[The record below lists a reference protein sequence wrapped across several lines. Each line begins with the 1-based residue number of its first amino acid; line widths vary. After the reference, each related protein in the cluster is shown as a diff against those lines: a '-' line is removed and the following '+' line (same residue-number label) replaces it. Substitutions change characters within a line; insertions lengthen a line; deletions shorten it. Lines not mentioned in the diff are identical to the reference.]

1 MKTFKRGGVHPD
13 EMKRLSE
20 EKSLERIETPA
31 RVVLPVIQHIGAPA
45 KAIVKK
51 GDKVAKGSLIAEA
64 NGYVSSPVHSSV
76 SGNVVDVEER
86 TTAQGMVCDHIIIE
100 SEGEQEWAK
109 GLNQKREWKD
119 MGADRIRAA
128 IRDAGIVG
136 LGGAAF
142 PTHVK
147 LSPPE
152 DRPIDTLIING
163 IECEPYL
170 TCDYRMMMER
180 AKGMAEGIRIV
191 AKVLGVKETIIGVEA
206 NKKDAFEK
214 MRDTTW
220 ADDEIRTEM
229 LEVKYPQGA
238 EKQLIDALAGREVPP
253 GRLPLDV
260 GVVVQNVSTCFA
272 IYEAVCEGRPLVERA
287 VTITG
292 DGVKNPANL
301 IVPIGTPISDLLER
315 QGFNKETKKV
325 VLGGPMMGLAV
336 PALDLPVVKGTSGIL
351 ALVKIPNFMPG
362 PCIRCGRCIDV
373 CPLRG
378 MAAEMVEAIE
388 ANEVEKYEHL
398 HVLDCMEC
406 GTCTFACPARR
417 PIVHHVKKAKAQYAA
432 WKASQKKQ
440 AKDEKTKP

>member
-1 MKTFKRGGVHPD
+1 
-13 EMKRLSE
+13 MKRLTE
-20 EKSLERIETPA
+20 DKPLERIATPA
-31 RVVLPVIQHIGAPA
+31 RVVLPVVQHIGAPA
-45 KAIVKK
+45 KTVVKK
-51 GDKVAKGSLIAEA
+51 GDKVNKGQVIAEQ
-64 NGYVSSPVHSSV
+64 NGYVSSPVHASV
-76 SGNVVDVEER
+76 SGTVAGVELR
-86 TTAQGMVCDHIIIE
+86 TTAQGIVCDHIIIDSDGE
-100 SEGEQEWAK
+100 ERWAEGLLK
-109 GLNQKREWKD
+109 KSDWKS
-119 MGADRIRAA
+119 MGADRIKAT

-152 DRPIDTLIING
+152 GRPIDTLIING

-170 TCDYRMMMER
+170 TCDHRMMLER

-191 AKVLGVKETIIGVEA
+191 AKVLGVERTIIGVEA

-214 MRDTTW
+214 MRDTVW
-220 ADDEIRTEM
+220 ADEKIEAEI
-229 LEVKYPQGA
+229 LKVKYPQGA
-238 EKQLIDALAGREVPP
+238 EKQLIDALTGREVPP

-272 IYEAVCEGRPLVERA
+272 IYEAVAEGRPLVERA
-287 VTITG
+287 VTVTG
-292 DGVKNPANL
+292 DGVARPANL
-301 IVPIGTPISDLLER
+301 IVPLGTPIRSLLER
-315 QGFNKETKKV
+315 QGLSEKTKKV
-325 VLGGPMMGLAV
+325 VLGGPMMGLAI

-362 PCIRCGRCIDV
+362 PCIRCGRCIEV

-432 WKASQKKQ
+432 WKASKAKKQ
-440 AKDEKTKP
+440 QKEEKTKS

>member
-1 MKTFKRGGVHPD
+1 
-13 EMKRLSE
+13 MKRLTE
-20 EKSLERIETPA
+20 DKPLERIAAPA
-31 RVVLPVIQHIGAPA
+31 RVILPVIQHIGAPA
-45 KAIVKK
+45 KTVVKK
-51 GDKVAKGSLIAEA
+51 GDGVAKGSVIAEA
-64 NGYVSSPVHSSV
+64 NGYVSSPVHASV
-76 SGNVVDVEER
+76 SGTVAGVELR

-100 SEGEQEWAK
+100 SDGEERWAEGLLKHHEW
-109 GLNQKREWKD
+109 RD

-152 DRPIDTLIING
+152 GRPIDTLIING
-163 IECEPYL
+163 IECEPFL
-170 TCDYRMMMER
+170 TCDHRMMLER

-191 AKVLGVKETIIGVEA
+191 AKVLGVERTIIGVEA

-214 MRDTTW
+214 MRDTVW
-220 ADDEIRTEM
+220 ADEKIEAEI
-229 LEVKYPQGA
+229 LKVKYPQGA
-238 EKQLIDALAGREVPP
+238 EKQLIDALTGREVPP

-272 IYEAVCEGRPLVERA
+272 IYEAVVEGKPLVERA
-287 VTITG
+287 VTVTG
-292 DGVKNPANL
+292 DGVARPANL
-301 IVPIGTPISDLLER
+301 VVPLGTPIRSLLER
-315 QGFNKETKKV
+315 QGLSEKTKKV
-325 VLGGPMMGLAV
+325 VLGGPMMGLAI

-362 PCIRCGRCIDV
+362 PCIRCGRCIEV

-432 WKASQKKQ
+432 WKASKAKKQ
-440 AKDEKTKP
+440 QKEEKTKS

>member
-1 MKTFKRGGVHPD
+1 MKTFKQGGVHPD

-20 EKSLERIETPA
+20 DEPLERIETPA
-31 RVVLPVIQHIGAPA
+31 QVILPVVQHIGAPA
-45 KAIVKK
+45 KTVVAK
-51 GDKVAKGSLIAEA
+51 GDKVAKGSLVAEA
-64 NGYVSSPVHSSV
+64 NGYVSSPVHASV
-76 SGNVVDVEER
+76 SGTVVGVEER
-86 TTAQGMVCDHIIIE
+86 TTAQGIVCDHIIIE
-100 SEGEQEWAK
+100 SDGEDRWVEGLGEARDWK
-109 GLNQKREWKD
+109 G
-119 MGADRIRAA
+119 MGTDRIRAA
-128 IRDAGIVG
+128 IRDGGIVG

-147 LSPPE
+147 LSPPD

-163 IECEPYL
+163 VECEPYL
-170 TCDYRMMMER
+170 TCDYRMMLER

-191 AKVLGVKETIIGVEA
+191 AKVLGVTRTIIGVEA

-214 MRDTTW
+214 MRDTVW
-220 ADDEIRTEM
+220 ADDDIQAEM

-238 EKQLIDALAGREVPP
+238 EKQLIDALTGREVPP

-260 GVVVQNVSTCFA
+260 GIVVQNVSTCYA
-272 IYEAVCEGRPLVERA
+272 VYEAVVENMPLVERA
-287 VTITG
+287 VTVTG
-292 DGVKNPANL
+292 DGVKRPANL
-301 IVPIGTPISDLLER
+301 IVPLGTLISDLLRR
-315 QGFNKETKKV
+315 QGLDEGTKKV

-336 PALDLPVVKGTSGIL
+336 PALELPVVKGTSGIL
-351 ALVKIPNFMPG
+351 ALVKMPNFMPG

-398 HVLDCMEC
+398 HILDCMEC

-432 WKASQKKQ
+432 WKASKARKQQK
-440 AKDEKTKP
+440 EE